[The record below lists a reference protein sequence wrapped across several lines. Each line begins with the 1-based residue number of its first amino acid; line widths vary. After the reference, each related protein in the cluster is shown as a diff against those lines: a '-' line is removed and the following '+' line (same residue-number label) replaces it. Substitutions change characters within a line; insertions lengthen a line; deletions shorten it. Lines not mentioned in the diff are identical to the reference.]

1 MSDLAAASAID
12 AGTLLPAEHF
22 DLVSVRSQPSILL
35 NLPQPLRDNK
45 TIGLVAWEGAAANGD

>member
-12 AGTLLPAEHF
+12 AGTRLPAEHF
-22 DLVSVRSQPSILL
+22 ALVSVRLQPSIPL

-45 TIGLVAWEGAAANGD
+45 TVGLVAWKGAAAGGD